1 MGDDF
6 VRMVVIRV
14 AQPQD
19 FECINAF
26 YRLDGYD
33 SPIDPEDVIVL
44 AEDRN
49 QLCGAVRLLAEE
61 DVLVLRGMRVAMPF
75 QRQGIGTK
83 MLEAV
88 GHLLGSRECYCI
100 PYPYL
105 RDFYAQIG
113 FQEIE
118 PSLAPD
124 FLAKRLALYRQQLGL
139 NVIIMRR
146 AGIAA
151 PGCGSNGVDG

>member
-1 MGDDF
+1 MT
-6 VRMVVIRV
+6 VVIRV
-14 AQPQD
+14 AQPED
-19 FECINAF
+19 FERVGAF
-26 YRLDGYD
+26 YHLNGYD
-33 SPIDPEDVIVL
+33 SPIHPEDMVVL

-61 DVLVLRGMRVAMPF
+61 DVLVLRGMRVAEPF

-88 GHLLGSRECYCI
+88 GRLLGNRECYCI

-105 RDFYAQIG
+105 RDFYSQIG

-118 PSLAPD
+118 PSFAPD
-124 FLAKRLALYRQQLGL
+124 FLANRLALYRQQLGL
-139 NVIIMRR
+139 NVMIMRR
-146 AGIAA
+146 AGEAA
-151 PGCGSNGVDG
+151 THFGSSGMDS